1 MGLGVGPD
9 PKDLAK
15 VRPNVAVAVRVF
27 DARFG
32 REAVRDF
39 VEDRLPDLGGLAPED
54 VGPREPDHAVLGVA
68 EPEGLANPR
77 APALPPRPAYGLS
90 GPGGRI
96 LQPPKTPA
104 GEVASDGGAGDLFGG
119 DEAGGLHGLDT
130 NPG

>member
-32 REAVRDF
+32 REAVGDF

-68 EPEGLANPR
+68 EPEGLADPG
-77 APALPPRPAYGLS
+77 APALPPRPADGLS
-90 GPGGRI
+90 GPSGRI
-96 LQPPKTPA
+96 LQPPKSPA
-104 GEVASDGGAGDLFGG
+104 GEVASDGGAGELFGG
-119 DEAGGLHGLDT
+119 DEAGELHG
-130 NPG
+130 